1 MDFKHYIILVLNV
14 VYYYLVECVSMTGL
28 VVCLGQSGA
37 TQHCCHLLVKHKI
50 AFLTC
55 VFIHSTGGSQVTYFV
70 IKAV

>member
-28 VVCLGQSGA
+28 VCLGQSGA

-55 VFIHSTGGSQVTYFV
+55 VFIHTVLVGH
-70 IKAV
+70 K